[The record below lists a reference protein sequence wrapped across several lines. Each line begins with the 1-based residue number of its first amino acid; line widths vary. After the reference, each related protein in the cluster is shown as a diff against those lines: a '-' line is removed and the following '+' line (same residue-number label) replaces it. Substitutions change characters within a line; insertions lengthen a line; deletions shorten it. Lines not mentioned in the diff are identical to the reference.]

1 MPQNPLDNKLDK
13 LKVDYENLFSSDVG
27 KRVLNDLLLSC
38 GVDKSCFSVDALEMA
53 RKAARQE
60 VGQHIEYMST
70 PEKKE
75 KKQGEAER

>member
-38 GVDKSCFSVDALEMA
+38 GVDRSCFSVDALEMA
-53 RKAARQE
+53 RKVARQE
-60 VGQHIEYMST
+60 VGQHIEFMATPT

-75 KKQGEAER
+75 HKVIDG